1 LQFKQCAFRAAW
13 PVFLSQVAGF
23 FLLKVR
29 LQPAKAGFE
38 TFKNIIFV
46 DKDSNNGV

>member
-1 LQFKQCAFRAAW
+1 VLSGLPGLFF
-13 PVFLSQVAGF
+13 SQVAGF

-38 TFKNIIFV
+38 SFKNKIYQ
-46 DKDSNNGV
+46 

>member
-1 LQFKQCAFRAAW
+1 VLSGL
-13 PVFLSQVAGF
+13 PGLLLSQVAGF

-29 LQPAKAGFE
+29 LKPAKAGFE
-38 TFKNIIFV
+38 TFKNKIFV